1 MRILVTGA
9 TGFLG
14 SAIAQA
20 LHQRGHEV
28 VACVHD
34 ASHAGHIAGMET
46 LPVDYMRDVE
56 TRNWMPRV
64 AGMDV
69 VINAVGILRERA
81 GARFAEIH
89 EHAPRA
95 LFRACEHARVRR
107 VIQIS
112 ALGADADATSRYH
125 QTKHAADKALR
136 ASPLNWTIVQPSVV
150 FGAHGASTRLF
161 LRLASLPVIPLVGR
175 GEQQLQPI
183 HVDDLAALI
192 VKLVEE
198 GSASRQTVAA
208 VGPGPVSMRA
218 MLAGYRR
225 AMGMGRA
232 LLFHM
237 PLILIRFAARMG
249 DFLKSSALSTETL
262 CMLLNG
268 NTAPVAATHNILGK
282 PPRSLREFIE
292 PGDAAVLRRAAVW
305 SWIRPLALV
314 TLASVWLAAGVVS
327 WVFFREQGV
336 STLTKLGLSPE
347 MALPALIAA
356 CGTNVALGVATLLRP
371 GRVVWGTQLL
381 VMALYTL
388 ALTWVEP
395 ALWADPYGALVKNL
409 PLAVV
414 LMGMMAVDEA

>member
-14 SAIAQA
+14 SAISRA
-20 LHQRGHEV
+20 LQRRGHEV
-28 VACVHD
+28 VACVHSV
-34 ASHAGHIAGMET
+34 SHAGSVPGMAT
-46 LPVDYMRDVE
+46 LAVDYMRDVE
-56 TRNWMPRV
+56 TRSWMPRV

-69 VINAVGILRERA
+69 VINAVGILRERT

-89 EHAPRA
+89 ERAPRA

-112 ALGADADATSRYH
+112 ALGTEADATCRYH
-125 QTKHAADKALR
+125 QAKRAADEALR

-150 FGAHGASTRLF
+150 FGARGASTQLF

-183 HVDDLAALI
+183 HVDDLVALI

-208 VGPGPVSMRA
+208 VGPEPVSMRA

-232 LLFHM
+232 WLFPV
-237 PLILIRFAARMG
+237 PLMLIHIAARLG
-249 DFLKSSALSTETL
+249 DILKSGALSTETL
-262 CMLLNG
+262 RMLLNG
-268 NTAPVAATHNILGK
+268 NTAPVAATRNILGR
-282 PPRSLREFIE
+282 PPRSLSEFIE
-292 PGDAAVLRRAAVW
+292 PADSAALRRAAVW
-305 SWIRPLALV
+305 SWIRPLALLS
-314 TLASVWLAAGVVS
+314 LAGVWLAAGIVS

-336 STLTKLGLSPE
+336 ATLAKLGLSPE
-347 MALPALIAA
+347 TALPALIAA
-356 CGTNVALGVATLLRP
+356 CGTNMALGMATLLRP
-371 GRVVWGTQLL
+371 GRVLWGTQLL

-414 LMGMMAVDEA
+414 LVGMMAVDEA